1 MKNRKEK
8 RINPIQDLFEVLRD
22 DLSRTDLMQSTKREI
37 EELKEFMLDEG
48 RKRQLERMGF
58 GRQLFVVPWWLLKGM
73 FYKLVPVRR
82 LLVVAGVA
90 LFLWT
95 PQQNPGEHQMQI
107 AGAALI
113 LLVLMLELKDKLLA
127 HEELAAG
134 RVVQQA
140 LMPERMP
147 AVPGWD
153 AWIFTR
159 SANEVGGDLVDF
171 IRLGGNRFGAALG
184 DVAGKGL
191 SAALLMAKL
200 QATLQALV
208 HDAPSLSALGRNL
221 NRIFCRDCP
230 PKSFASI
237 AYLHFQADSDT
248 VRILNAGH
256 IPPIVFKRGR
266 VSEMAKGGAALGIMP
281 NAVFHEQRVSLRPED
296 FILVYSD
303 GVVEARNGQG
313 EFFGDRRLVELVR
326 NIPRPVSAEKA
337 GEKILAAVDRF
348 IGGAKAYDDL
358 SVVILKRKE

>member
-1 MKNRKEK
+1 MKNRKN
-8 RINPIQDLFEVLRD
+8 RTINPIRDLFEVLRD
-22 DLSRTDLMQSTKREI
+22 DLSRTDPVQSAKREI

-48 RKRQLERMGF
+48 RKQQLERMSP

-73 FYKLVPVRR
+73 YYKLVPIRR
-82 LLVVAGVA
+82 LLVVAGVV
-90 LFLWT
+90 LFMWT
-95 PQQNPGEHQMQI
+95 PQQNPGQNQMQI
-107 AGAALI
+107 AGALLI

-134 RVVQQA
+134 RAVQQA

-153 AWIFTR
+153 VWIYTR

-171 IRLGGNRFGAALG
+171 IRLGGNRFGATLG

-208 HDAPSLSALGRNL
+208 PDAPSLAELGRNL
-221 NRIFCRDCP
+221 NRIFCRDCL
-230 PKSFASI
+230 PKSFASVVV
-237 AYLHFQADSDT
+237 LQFQSDSGI

-256 IPPIVFKRGR
+256 LPPVVSKKGR
-266 VSEMAKGGAALGIMP
+266 ISEMPKGGAALGMMP
-281 NAVFHEQRVSLRPED
+281 KASFHEQRVSLGQGD

-303 GVVEARNGQG
+303 GVVEARNGLG
-313 EFFGDRRLVELVR
+313 EFFGDRRLMELVQ
-326 NIPRPVSAEKA
+326 NLPRPLSVQKA
-337 GEKILAAVDRF
+337 GEKILASVDRF
-348 IGGAKAYDDL
+348 VAGAKAYDDL